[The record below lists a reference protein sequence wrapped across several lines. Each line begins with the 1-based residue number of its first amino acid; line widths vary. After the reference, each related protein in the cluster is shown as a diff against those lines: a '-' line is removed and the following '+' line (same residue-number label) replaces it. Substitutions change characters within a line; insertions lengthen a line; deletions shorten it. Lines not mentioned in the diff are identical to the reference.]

1 MVSPSLRRQQDTISN
16 RMNDPKWLLDQ
27 ENPRLIWFH
36 WVKKLAASSD
46 KINKGPQVTIKTIAI
61 TAFNPKI
68 AKFDLDDC
76 YMGALTSGDN
86 TQLTWHVNRC
96 GKTNGDLTKVKR
108 AQATNMEISEQT
120 AKLKYDT
127 MRSIPANTCKLK
139 MRHAS
144 SSRCASGH
152 NLASPLS
159 HPLHKC
165 IMLDGAQGCENE
177 FSWTA
182 PFFPKVQRI
191 GNNLRQVLESLQLL
205 LMLGAGFGRQ
215 HGLTY
220 QSVTR
225 WTAPKVG
232 LLKLKGS
239 FQTRFQY

>member
-27 ENPRLIWFH
+27 ENPRFDMISLG
-36 WVKKLAASSD
+36 KKMAASSD

-96 GKTNGDLTKVKR
+96 GKTNVDLTKVKR

-127 MRSIPANTCKLK
+127 MRSKPANTCKLK

-152 NLASPLS
+152 NLASPLT
-159 HPLHKC
+159 HPLHEVYYVGRRPRLWKRVQLNGT
-165 IMLDGAQGCENE
+165 IFSKGPTDREQTEASVGIFAAALDARCR
-177 FSWTA
+177 FWAATWTDISVCH
-182 PFFPKVQRI
+182 KV
-191 GNNLRQVLESLQLL
+191 NS
-205 LMLGAGFGRQ
+205 A
-215 HGLTY
+215 
-220 QSVTR
+220 
-225 WTAPKVG
+225 
-232 LLKLKGS
+232 
-239 FQTRFQY
+239 